1 MQDDRGGRRYGHE
14 RTGRRLLGQEEGLRL
29 FGVLTDIARKELIR
43 RTWSL
48 VIFSDYSQRSY
59 SLTAVTMPDSNTSA
73 IVKISFPPPILVSEV
88 RDADTGP
95 SSARSIRKDRIL
107 PSVDTITKAH
117 VSADDEMILLVRTFD
132 MLRPCLSG
140 TS

>member
-1 MQDDRGGRRYGHE
+1 
-14 RTGRRLLGQEEGLRL
+14 
-29 FGVLTDIARKELIR
+29 
-43 RTWSL
+43 
-48 VIFSDYSQRSY
+48 
-59 SLTAVTMPDSNTSA
+59 MPDSNTSA
-73 IVKISFPPPILVSEV
+73 TVKISFPPPILVSEV

-107 PSVDTITKAH
+107 PSFDTITKAH

-132 MLRPCLSG
+132 MLRSCLSG